1 VPHANDG
8 VQLQFTPLLAVSFD
22 TMAAIFAVA
31 PSSNVAGGAA
41 AKVTAI
47 DCGCVPPPPPD
58 EEPPP
63 PPHPAATTKI
73 PSVTRRSGIL
83 MAIPLKSA
91 RDFWPGFS
99 SPYDTHSP
107 SFSNRLSP
115 PQFPKALQSR
125 RTAPLSAWPVPPTS
139 CFPQFTTLLLCRRF
153 PFPCSCYLPY
163 RFFILNR
170 LRRTR

>member
-22 TMAAIFAVA
+22 TMAAILAVA

-58 EEPPP
+58 EEEPP

-73 PSVTRRSGIL
+73 PSVTRRSGFL
-83 MAIPLKSA
+83 MAIPLMSV

-107 SFSNRLSP
+107 SFSHRLP
-115 PQFPKALQSR
+115 YPQFPKASQS
-125 RTAPLSAWPVPPTS
+125 ASSASLSTRPVPYILFS
-139 CFPQFTTLLLCRRF
+139 AIHNSAALQTLSISLFVL
-153 PFPCSCYLPY
+153 SSY